1 MFADELRRSAERV
14 QRERLPEVT
23 AAVWRAF
30 AAGGITE
37 AEADELSRFIG
48 ARQATPLAPARPRR
62 SVGSR
67 SRTPE
72 SLERRR
78 RLCAGGWLPPVLY
91 SRFTGA
97 EVAALAV
104 IARECGAV
112 GETPCDLPIG
122 LIAASAGVSES
133 TVRNAV
139 RAARAMGLLRV
150 EERRVSA
157 TRNLPNLV
165 SIYSPEWRSWLRR
178 RAKGSRQGGGCK
190 FVKGTNIDSRN
201 RNQPSPAGTGQG
213 AVGGERAGPA
223 ARPWLLSR
231 SAEPPAEGGRA
242 YASGAWRRSS

>member
-1 MFADELRRSAERV
+1 MFADELRRSAERA
-14 QRERLPEVT
+14 QRDRLPEVT

-37 AEADELSRFIG
+37 AEADELSHLIG

-67 SRTPE
+67 PRTPE

-78 RLCAGGWLPPVLY
+78 RLCAGGWLPPALS
-91 SRFTGA
+91 SRFTAA

-104 IARECGAV
+104 IARECGAA
-112 GETPCDLPIG
+112 GEDACALPIG

-157 TRNLPNLV
+157 SRNLPNV
-165 SIYSPEWRSWLRR
+165 VTIYSPEWRTWLRR
-178 RAKGSRQGGGCK
+178 RAKGRQGGGCK
-190 FVKGTNIDSRN
+190 FVKGTNTDSRN
-201 RNQPSPAGTGQG
+201 RNRLSPAGPGQG
-213 AVGGERAGPA
+213 AADEERAGPA
-223 ARPWLLSR
+223 ARPWLPSR
-231 SAEPPAEGGRA
+231 LAEPPARRGRQH
-242 YASGAWRRSS
+242 ASGAWSRSL